1 MTLSQTRTRLIGRLD
16 RRRQREREGLV
27 LVEGIRTAGEA
38 LDHGA
43 EVVFAVASP
52 RVEDLGG
59 GPLVARLADAGADL
73 VRVDDDELAALAG
86 TDTPQGLLLV
96 CREPRPDLAA
106 LVFGPPRGRGESG
119 GETVGRGRASA
130 PVGPCLLVLDGVQD
144 PGNAGTLIRT
154 AAAFGLSGVIAL
166 DGTVDPWN
174 PKSVRA
180 AAGTCF
186 RVPVLTAPWADVG
199 PALAAAG
206 LPILVADAQGT
217 PVSDAGPR
225 SPWALVVGSEG
236 AGARAEVRGAAQR
249 HLSVPMAGGTES
261 LNAAVAG
268 AILLYA
274 LTRGDRGDRS
284 A

>member
-1 MTLSQTRTRLIGRLD
+1 VTLSQTRTRLIARLD

-27 LVEGIRTAGEA
+27 LAEGLRVAGEA
-38 LDHGA
+38 LDHG
-43 EVVFAVASP
+43 VDIVFAVASP
-52 RVEDLGG
+52 RAETLGG
-59 GPLVARLADAGADL
+59 GALLARLTAAGVDL
-73 VRVDDDELAALAG
+73 LRIDDDELAALAG
-86 TDTPQGLLLV
+86 TETPQGLLLV

-106 LVFGPPRGRGESG
+106 LLFGPRPGRGGHAAAG
-119 GETVGRGRASA
+119 GTAPASA
-130 PVGPCLLVLDGVQD
+130 GPRLLVLDGVQD

-180 AAGTCF
+180 AAGACF
-186 RVPVLTAPWADVG
+186 SVPVLGAPWSEAG
-199 PALAAAG
+199 PALAAANV
-206 LPILVADAQGT
+206 PILVADARGT
-217 PVSDAGPR
+217 PVSDVGPR

-236 AGARAEVRGAAQR
+236 GGPRPEVQAAAARHVA
-249 HLSVPMAGGTES
+249 VPMSGGTES